1 MPGSGNPAGQPPQP
15 AEQLPLAVFAERA
28 YLDYSMRVVLDRALP
43 TLGDGLKPVQR
54 RIIYAMSELGLNAG
68 AKPKKSARTIGDV
81 IGKYHP
87 HGDAACYEAMVLMA
101 QPFSYR
107 YPLIV
112 GQGNWG
118 SIDNPKSF
126 AAMRYTEASLSAY
139 AKTLIQE
146 LSQGTVDWRPNFDGT
161 LEEPMQFP
169 AQLPNLLLNG
179 TSGIAVGMSTDV
191 PPHNLNEVVAACI
204 QLLDAP
210 KTPLADLL
218 ALIKGPDFPGGGEII
233 SSEEE
238 IFEAYRS
245 GTGVLRV
252 RASYV
257 IEQNEIVVT
266 ALPYQVSVIR
276 VLEQVAAQVKSKRL
290 PMVEDL
296 RDESDQ
302 ESPVRL
308 VIVPTN
314 RRVDKERLMSHL
326 FATTDLECSHRINL
340 NAIGNDGKP
349 RVKSLDAMLREW
361 IAFRKETLRRR
372 LVWRRERIDH
382 RLEVLEGLMVVY
394 LNLEKIIEIIR
405 NAKEPQ
411 AELMRSFGLS
421 AMQARA
427 ILEIRLRSLS
437 KLEEARIVEERVS
450 LSDERKQIQ
459 RYLDSAARLKTL
471 VKRELKAV
479 AATCGDERRTRIVSV
494 SPARAFQKEQ
504 LTSVEARS
512 IVLSK
517 MGWVRTVAGHEVD
530 TAKLAYRTKDACL
543 DVARGDNRRDVVFLD
558 SRGRCY
564 TLAAAR
570 LPEPRSR
577 GEPLSSYFTLREA
590 ADFIAVITADKEALY
605 LFVSDRGDALLTR
618 FGNLVAQRRGGKQV
632 LDVSH
637 GTRAIA
643 ACIAPARETGFAAAV
658 TSEGYMLLV
667 ALSEIPLLSKGKGNR
682 LIGIPP
688 KMRDSAGE
696 KLVAVACVQAGQT
709 LMVHA
714 GSRSKRFRFEDLL
727 QYQGKRGLRGR
738 RLPRGYRNVSRLEP
752 RDAPC

>member
-394 LNLEKIIEIIR
+394 LNLEKIIGIIR
-405 NAKEPQ
+405 NAEEPQ

-421 AMQARA
+421 ATQARA

-543 DVARGDNRRDVVFLD
+543 DVARGDNRRDVVFPD